1 MILINQNHIDKF
13 KFFNGCY
20 NYYVSNGV
28 WLMFNKKSLEY
39 EGCYCFF
46 EKRYMNKVYACSDLH
61 GMYNL
66 WKQIKEYCDETDTIY
81 YLLQH
86 HCDPCRGSRRGIISG
101 SH

>member
-46 EKRYMNKVYACSDLH
+46 EKRYMDKVYAEVELC
-61 GMYNL
+61 
-66 WKQIKEYCDETDTIY
+66 IKRILALDIV
-81 YLLQH
+81 YLK
-86 HCDPCRGSRRGIISG
+86 D
-101 SH
+101 